1 MKKDPP
7 SLWESDYSQAYD
19 DANYGKNMTG
29 FVMNKSHELVE
40 KDFTKITHFPKVIEV
55 GAGSGV
61 HLSFVKHAYDE
72 YLMTDGSIQML
83 NVAKKKYL
91 NNDKVKFSVSN
102 ASDLEYADNTFD
114 RLIASHVLEH
124 LKEPHSVLKEW
135 NRVVKPG
142 GVISIVLPCDPGMLW
157 RLGRNFGPRKKAE
170 SAGIPYD
177 YIMAREHINSI
188 TNLRALINYY
198 FDKINER
205 WWPTPIRL
213 TDINLI
219 YCVNIVKTYL

>member
-7 SLWESDYSQAYD
+7 SLWESEYSQAYD
-19 DANYGKNMTG
+19 DANYGRNMTG
-29 FVMNKSHELVE
+29 FVMNKSHQLIE
-40 KDFTKITHFPKVIEV
+40 KDFGNSTYFSKIIEV
-55 GAGSGV
+55 GAGSGA
-61 HLSFVKHAYDE
+61 HLPFVKHAYDE
-72 YLMTDGSIQML
+72 YFMTDGSIEML
-83 NVAKKKYL
+83 NLAKKKHQS
-91 NNDKVKFSVSN
+91 NGRVKFSVSSAEN
-102 ASDLEYADNTFD
+102 LEYADNTFD

-124 LKEPHSVLKEW
+124 LKEPHEVLKEW

-142 GVISIVLPCDPGMLW
+142 GTISIILPCDPGMLW
-157 RLGRNFGPRKKAE
+157 RLGRNFGPRRNAE

-198 FDKINER
+198 FDQLNEK
-205 WWPTPIRL
+205 WWPTPISF

-219 YCVNIVKTYL
+219 YCVNIIKT